1 MAAGGEGGLHARAVA
16 AARVEQILAGHGAP
30 PLPAG
35 VQAAL
40 DDIVARAE
48 ARVRPA

>member
-1 MAAGGEGGLHARAVA
+1 MA
-16 AARVEQILAGHGAP
+16 AARVEQILAGHKVPAL
-30 PLPAG
+30 PLA

-40 DDIVARAE
+40 DGILARAE

>member
-1 MAAGGEGGLHARAVA
+1 VA
-16 AARVEQILAGHGAP
+16 AARVEQILAGHEVPALP
-30 PLPAG
+30 PA

-40 DDIVARAE
+40 AAIVAKAE